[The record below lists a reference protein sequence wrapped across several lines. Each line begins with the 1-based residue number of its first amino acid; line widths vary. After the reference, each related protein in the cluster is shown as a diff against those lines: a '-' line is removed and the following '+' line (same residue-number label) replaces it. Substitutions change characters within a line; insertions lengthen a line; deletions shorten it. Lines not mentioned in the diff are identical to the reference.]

1 MVETSSEWNAA
12 DNSFLT
18 YAKQDTA
25 IRAFHRELND
35 LAREVCHRIRKE
47 TKARSHKQVMHYPK
61 KFEGER
67 RLDLVIALNQIYT
80 VRARSRRRYIAVDT
94 VLERI
99 QSTRHF
105 LPTLAKF
112 FKSVAKDYQTFDTQL
127 AALEGGLMLLCDDI

>member
-1 MVETSSEWNAA
+1 
-12 DNSFLT
+12 
-18 YAKQDTA
+18 
-25 IRAFHRELND
+25 
-35 LAREVCHRIRKE
+35 
-47 TKARSHKQVMHYPK
+47 MHYPK

-67 RLDLVIALNQIYT
+67 RVDLVIALNQIYT
-80 VRARSRRRYIAVDT
+80 IRARSRRRYIAVDT

-127 AALEGGLMLLCDDI
+127 AALEGGLMLLGDNV